1 MNITEARID
10 HLSNLARL
18 SLPGGEKEEIAR
30 ELERI
35 LDYMAVLDGLDTS
48 GAEPM
53 SHIVPL
59 KNVLREDETAPSMDR
74 GELLKNAPA
83 TDGGTFLVPKAVE

>member
-1 MNITEARID
+1 MKITEEMVDYVSI
-10 HLSNLARL
+10 LSRL
-18 SLPGGEKEEIAR
+18 KLPQEEKER
-30 ELERI
+30 MTGELEQI
-35 LDYMAVLDGLDTS
+35 LVYMDVLDGLDTS